1 MRYGWG
7 LVTDVRN
14 VEDGTLISYV
24 IRVTGV
30 QDTLMSSNEMDLGS
44 FVVTSGRDDYQ
55 PVAFTDGSLSI
66 PWPCDPQLK

>member
-1 MRYGWG
+1 MRYGPYGWG

-14 VEDGTLISYV
+14 VEDGTLISYM

-30 QDTLMSSNEMDLGS
+30 QDILMSSNEMDLGS

-55 PVAFTDGSLSI
+55 LVACTDGSLSI
-66 PWPCDPQLK
+66 PWI